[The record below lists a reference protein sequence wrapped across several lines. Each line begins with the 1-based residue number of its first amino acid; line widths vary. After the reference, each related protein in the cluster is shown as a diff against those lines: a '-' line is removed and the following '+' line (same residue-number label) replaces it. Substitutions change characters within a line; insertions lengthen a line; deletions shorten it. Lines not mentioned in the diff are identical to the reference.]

1 MPEYQG
7 RTPLPEPMTL
17 KEMLEFYRDALKV
30 LGTGNVTG
38 VIGAAAAL
46 HYFAA
51 NTLVIG
57 YVKASALAFLLGV
70 VAFSI
75 SYLLLALATLN
86 VDDVIRIAA
95 SAIAES
101 SRIQLQNPEVHKLRR
116 VSESKVRAASI
127 SAGISTV
134 CFFVGIAITFV
145 ALISM

>member
-7 RTPLPEPMTL
+7 RIPLPEPMTP

-38 VIGAAAAL
+38 VIAAAAAL

-57 YVKASALAFLLGV
+57 YAKVAGFAFLLGV

-86 VDDVIRIAA
+86 VDDVIRIVA
-95 SAIAES
+95 SSVAEG
-101 SRIQLQNPEVHKLRR
+101 SRIQLQNPEVNKLRK
-116 VSESKVRAASI
+116 VSESKIRTATL
-127 SAGISTV
+127 SAGISTI